1 MTGLRLPEYTVP
13 CIFADGDQARAVG
26 RRSARR
32 SPRTAQRARRELG
45 FDLHRVQ
52 EGLLPRDGKAMT
64 SIGAG
69 VVEIRVRVG
78 GAFRMIYV
86 AKFAEAVYVL
96 HVFQKKTQRT
106 SKLDIAVTRS
116 RLAVVQRSRK
126 AGE

>member
-1 MTGLRLPEYTVP
+1 MATKPVQWVGAALDDLRALP
-13 CIFADGDQARAVG
+13 
-26 RRSARR
+26 
-32 SPRTAQRARRELG
+32 QRARRELG
-45 FDLHRVQ
+45 FDLRRVQ
-52 EGLLPRDGKAMT
+52 EGLPPRDGKAMT

-69 VVEIRVRVG
+69 AVEIRVRVG

-96 HVFQKKTQRT
+96 HVFQKKTQKT

-126 AGE
+126 AGA